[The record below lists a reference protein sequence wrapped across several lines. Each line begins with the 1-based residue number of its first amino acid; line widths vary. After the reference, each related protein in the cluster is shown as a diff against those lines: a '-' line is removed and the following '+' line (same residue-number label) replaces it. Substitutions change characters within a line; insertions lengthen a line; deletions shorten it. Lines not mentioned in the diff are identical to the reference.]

1 MSEVRPKKVLLVCT
15 HNSVRSQMAEAF
27 LRSMAEDRFIVHSAG
42 IEPTG
47 VDPTVVRVMG
57 EVDIDISGWMSKN
70 IDEFASQRFDCVL
83 TLCEGARRS
92 CPDFPG
98 PTNRLHWD
106 LPDPASAAGTPEEQ
120 LEFFRG
126 IRDRIRELVTDFLST
141 H

>member
-27 LRSMAEDRFIVHSAG
+27 MRSMAADRFIVHSAG
-42 IEPTG
+42 TEPTG

-57 EVDIDISGWMSKN
+57 EVDIDISGWMSKS
-70 IDEFASQRFDCVL
+70 IVEFVGQRFDCVL
-83 TLCEGARRS
+83 TLCDSARQS

-98 PTNRLHWD
+98 AADRLHWD
-106 LPDPASAAGTPEEQ
+106 LPDPGSAAGTPEEQ
-120 LEFFRG
+120 LELFRG